1 MDDGGYSPNLD
12 LRKAMDELGFDPK
25 SPDFSE
31 EKSKAKLLELSEN
44 QSIHFFHRDRYKH
57 LVHIM
62 GEHKFWDAQPIM
74 KFREKVKGGK

>member
-31 EKSKAKLLELSEN
+31 EKLKAKLLELS
-44 QSIHFFHRDRYKH
+44 
-57 LVHIM
+57 
-62 GEHKFWDAQPIM
+62 
-74 KFREKVKGGK
+74 